1 VATPSESSTPDG
13 ARRAA
18 RVLNLSRQDIGQ
30 LTDFVPQVFPA
41 AALAGQLARGRCVR
55 VAA

>member
-1 VATPSESSTPDG
+1 M
-13 ARRAA
+13 
-18 RVLNLSRQDIGQ
+18 VLNLSRQDIGQ